1 MYKKHGI
8 LGLFLLLVVILV
20 LKPRIIFNMYNNI
33 LGRVVLIG
41 IVLFF
46 TTCNV
51 ALGLLAALC
60 LIIVSNMF
68 FMVGVNIEGLT
79 NLDNESEPNM
89 IQPGLTIGDDNASST
104 DTNDKLNVITK
115 EKAKAKA
122 NANGITVTGD
132 GSKLSELQAQ
142 AQEEGVDRQ
151 TVQETIQSKSSKSI
165 PVDKSKFES
174 TEVQASEPTTSVT
187 ESFSNKNP
195 MGYAPF

>member
-20 LKPRIIFNMYNNI
+20 LKPRIILNMYNNI

-46 TTCNV
+46 TTCHV

-68 FMVGVNIEGLT
+68 FMVGVNREGLT
-79 NLDNESEPNM
+79 NLDNESEANM
-89 IQPGLTIGDDNASST
+89 IQPGLTIGDDNTSLT
-104 DTNDKLNVITK
+104 DTNDKLKVITK
-115 EKAKAKA
+115 AK
-122 NANGITVTGD
+122 ANGITVTKD

-142 AQEEGVDRQ
+142 AQEEGIDRQ
-151 TVQETIQSKSSKSI
+151 TVQETIQSKSSKAI

-174 TEVQASEPTTSVT
+174 NEVQASEPTTSVT
-187 ESFSNKNP
+187 ENFNNKHP
-195 MGYAPF
+195 MEYAPF

>member
-1 MYKKHGI
+1 MYKKQGI

-20 LKPRIIFNMYNNI
+20 LKPRIILNMYNNI

-41 IVLFF
+41 LVLFF
-46 TTCNV
+46 TTCHV

-79 NLDNESEPNM
+79 NLDNKTESDTM
-89 IQPGLTIGDDNASST
+89 IQPGLTIGDDNVT
-104 DTNDKLNVITK
+104 TNNTNNKLNVITK
-115 EKAKAKA
+115 AKERA

-151 TVQETIQSKSSKSI
+151 TVQETIQSKSCKAI

-174 TEVQASEPTTSVT
+174 NEVQASEPTTSVT
-187 ESFSNKNP
+187 ESFNNKHP

>member
-1 MYKKHGI
+1 MYKKQGI

-20 LKPRIIFNMYNNI
+20 LKPRIILNMYNNI

-41 IVLFF
+41 LVLFF
-46 TTCNV
+46 TTCHV

-68 FMVGVNIEGLT
+68 FMVGSNIEGLT

-89 IQPGLTIGDDNASST
+89 IQPGLTIGDDNTSST
-104 DTNDKLNVITK
+104 NTNDKLKVIT
-115 EKAKAKA
+115 KAKAKA

-151 TVQETIQSKSSKSI
+151 TVQETIQSKSSKAI

-174 TEVQASEPTTSVT
+174 NEVQASEPTTSVT
-187 ESFSNKNP
+187 ESFNNKHP

>member
-132 GSKLSELQAQ
+132 GSKLSDL
-142 AQEEGVDRQ
+142 V
-151 TVQETIQSKSSKSI
+151 
-165 PVDKSKFES
+165 
-174 TEVQASEPTTSVT
+174 
-187 ESFSNKNP
+187 KNAITKL
-195 MGYAPF
+195 G

>member
-20 LKPRIIFNMYNNI
+20 LKPRIILNMYDNI

-41 IVLFF
+41 IVIFF

-68 FMVGVNIEGLT
+68 LIVGSNMEGLT
-79 NLDNESEPNM
+79 NLDDGT
-89 IQPGLTIGDDNASST
+89 IKPGLTIGDDNANST
-104 DTNDKLNVITK
+104 DSTDKLKVITK
-115 EKAKAKA
+115 AKT
-122 NANGITVTGD
+122 NTITGD
-132 GSKLSELQAQ
+132 GSKLSEIQAQ
-142 AQEEGVDRQ
+142 AQAEEKGVDRQ

-165 PVDKSKFES
+165 PIDKTKFES

-187 ESFSNKNP
+187 ESFSNKKP
-195 MGYAPF
+195 MGYSSF

>member
-41 IVLFF
+41 LVLFF

-60 LIIVSNMF
+60 LIVVSNMF
-68 FMVGVNIEGLT
+68 FMVGVNVEGLT
-79 NLDNESEPNM
+79 NLDDKTESNTM

-104 DTNDKLNVITK
+104 DTNDKLKVITK
-115 EKAKAKA
+115 AK
-122 NANGITVTGD
+122 ANGITVTGD

-187 ESFSNKNP
+187 EGFSNKKP

>member
-20 LKPRIIFNMYNNI
+20 LKPRIILNMYNNI
-33 LGRVVLIG
+33 LGRVLLIG
-41 IVLFF
+41 LVLFF

-68 FMVGVNIEGLT
+68 FMGGVNMEGLT
-79 NLDNESEPNM
+79 NLDNESDTNQM
-89 IQPGLTIGDDNASST
+89 DQAGLTIGDDTVSAT
-104 DTNDKLNVITK
+104 DTNAKLKVITK
-115 EKAKAKA
+115 AKAS
-122 NANGITVTGD
+122 GMTITGD

-142 AQEEGVDRQ
+142 AQEQGESEGVDRQ

-165 PVDKSKFES
+165 PVDKTNFES
-174 TEVQASEPTTSVT
+174 TEVEASEPTTSVT
-187 ESFSNKNP
+187 ESFSNKKT
-195 MGYAPF
+195 MGYASF

>member
-60 LIIVSNMF
+60 LIVVSNMF

-79 NLDNESEPNM
+79 NIDDPESM
-89 IQPGLTIGDDNASST
+89 IKPGLTIGDDNTSST
-104 DTNDKLNVITK
+104 DTNDKLKVITK
-115 EKAKAKA
+115 AK
-122 NANGITVTGD
+122 ANGITVTGD

-187 ESFSNKNP
+187 EGFSNKKP